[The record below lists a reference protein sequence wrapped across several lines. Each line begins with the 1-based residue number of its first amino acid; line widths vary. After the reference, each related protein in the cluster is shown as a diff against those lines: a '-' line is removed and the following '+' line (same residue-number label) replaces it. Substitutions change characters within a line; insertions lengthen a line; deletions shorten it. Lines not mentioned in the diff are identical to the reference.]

1 MAGGEHLGTSQ
12 DELVAQ
18 EIPPQS
24 VTGGAVNGTGVDT
37 QGWEDV
43 VFHIN
48 VGAITGA
55 GTLAAVIQ
63 EDTASNFG
71 TAANVANAALVNI
84 TNTTPNNVM
93 VLGIIRPTKR
103 YVRCVITQ
111 ATNTVVA
118 SVTSIRRRRTGLLP
132 PTASASQS
140 VVLKE
145 N

>member
-1 MAGGEHLGTSQ
+1 MAGEHIGTNP
-12 DELVAQ
+12 DEAITQ

-24 VTGGAVNGTGVDT
+24 ITGGAVNGTGVDMS
-37 QGWEDV
+37 GWEDV
-43 VFHIN
+43 QFHIN

-71 TAANVANAALVNI
+71 TAANVANAALTNI

-93 VLGIIRPTKR
+93 VLGIARPTKR
-103 YVRCVITQ
+103 YVRLLVTQ
-111 ATNTVVA
+111 AANTVVA
-118 SVTSIRRRRTGLLP
+118 SATCIRRRRTGVLP
-132 PTASASQS
+132 PTAAASQT
-140 VVLKE
+140 VILKE

>member
-1 MAGGEHLGTSQ
+1 MAGEHSGQAT
-12 DELVAQ
+12 DVLVTQ

-24 VTGGAVNGTGVDT
+24 ITGGAVNGAGVDT
-37 QGWEDV
+37 SGWEDV
-43 VFHIN
+43 TYHIN
-48 VGAITGA
+48 IGAITGA

-71 TAANVANAALVNI
+71 TAANVANAALVNV

-93 VLGIIRPTKR
+93 ILGIIRPTKR
-103 YVRCVITQ
+103 YVRLVVTQ

-118 SVTSIRRRRTGLLP
+118 GVTCVRSRRTGLLP
-132 PTASASQS
+132 PTQSASQT
-140 VVLKE
+140 VLLKE

>member
-1 MAGGEHLGTSQ
+1 MPGEHIGSNA

-24 VTGGAVNGTGVDT
+24 VTGGAVNGTGVDM

-43 VFHIN
+43 QFHIN
-48 VGAITGA
+48 IGAITGA

-71 TAANVANAALVNI
+71 SAANVANAALTNI

-93 VLGIIRPTKR
+93 ILGIARPTKR
-103 YVRCVITQ
+103 YVRLVVTQ
-111 ATNTVVA
+111 ATNTVIA
-118 SVTSIRRRRTGLLP
+118 SAVSIRRRRTGILP
-132 PTASASQS
+132 PTALASQT
-140 VVLKE
+140 VILKE

>member
-1 MAGGEHLGTSQ
+1 MAGEHSGTTQ
-12 DELVAQ
+12 DILVTQ
-18 EIPPQS
+18 EVPPQS
-24 VTGGAVNGTGVDT
+24 ITGGAVSGTGVDT
-37 QGWEDV
+37 SGWEEV
-43 VFHIN
+43 TFHIN

-93 VLGIIRPTKR
+93 ILGILRPTKR
-103 YVRCVITQ
+103 YVRCLVTQ
-111 ATNTVVA
+111 AANTVVA
-118 SVTSIRRRRTGLLP
+118 SVTCIRSRRTGLLP
-132 PTASASQS
+132 PTQSASQT